1 MNEKQLGKTSY
12 WLRRPKFRS
21 TPHEP
26 AGRYRSHF
34 CNQSKVHSDSRELI
48 DCGIAIVNTARVGEP
63 RESARG
69 QIDYLQLPA
78 ADLERSAAFY
88 EQVFGWSIDHGS
100 GSFEAPGM
108 IGQLTTDVAPAVNG
122 GPVVWISADSIY
134 HALRQVEASGGTVRR
149 RPQLD
154 GGERWLAEIDDPAG
168 NRIGI
173 VVPVGGAQSQT
184 MIAVRDVEASSRWY
198 QELLGLRSDHGGPQY
213 ERLLCD
219 GTLVLQLHHRDVEHH
234 HGLFVDP
241 DVEVGNGVLLWFGE
255 VADFDEA
262 VVRAEKLNAPVV
274 RAPHRNP
281 PEGQGN
287 GPGHREIWIKDPD
300 GYTVVVA
307 SSDGEAYEPA

>member
-1 MNEKQLGKTSY
+1 
-12 WLRRPKFRS
+12 
-21 TPHEP
+21 
-26 AGRYRSHF
+26 
-34 CNQSKVHSDSRELI
+34 V
-48 DCGIAIVNTARVGEP
+48 EP
-63 RESARG
+63 RASAHG
-69 QIDYLQLPA
+69 QIEYLQLPA
-78 ADLERSAAFY
+78 VDIERSAAFY
-88 EQVFGWSIDHGS
+88 ENVFGWSIDHHS
-100 GSFEAPGM
+100 GSFETPGM
-108 IGQLTTDVAPAVNG
+108 IGQLTSDIAPAATG

-134 HALRQVEASGGTVRR
+134 HALRLVEANGGTVRG

-173 VVPVGGAQSQT
+173 VVPVGAVQSQT

-213 ERLLCD
+213 ERLLCN
-219 GTLVLQLHHRDVEHH
+219 GTLILQLHHRDVEHH
-234 HGLFVDP
+234 HGLFVSP

-255 VADFDEA
+255 VADFDEV
-262 VVRAEKLNAPVV
+262 VVRADKLDAPIV